1 MERVVRDIVAVLQTG
16 RFVAGVIQM
25 AGDRQVEPVFY
36 IAADTGTDI
45 GCFEPVSVLFVYTVF
60 GMLVG
65 ANEVV

>member
-1 MERVVRDIVAVLQTG
+1 MERVVRDVVAVFQTG

-45 GCFEPVSVLFVYTVF
+45 GCFEPVSVLFVYCLLYTSDAADE
-60 GMLVG
+60 L
-65 ANEVV
+65 